1 MLRGSQFKTAPK
13 CFTLIHIVPVTLLS
27 SEPVINVMTEALETA
42 IPIAEEFVKRE
53 LAGNDGSHDFFHID
67 RVRNTAIS
75 LSREEVRKVY
85 MV

>member
-1 MLRGSQFKTAPK
+1 
-13 CFTLIHIVPVTLLS
+13 
-27 SEPVINVMTEALETA
+27 MTEALETA